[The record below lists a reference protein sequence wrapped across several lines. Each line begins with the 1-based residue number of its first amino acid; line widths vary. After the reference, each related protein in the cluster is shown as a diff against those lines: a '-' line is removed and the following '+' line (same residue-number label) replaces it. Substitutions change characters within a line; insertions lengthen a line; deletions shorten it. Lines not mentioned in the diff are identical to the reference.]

1 MNIILAIL
9 RADEIVVAIFLV
21 DPKRGREVGRAVERS
36 DDVFDNLFLGQ
47 PDLCGF
53 DAINV
58 DVDLRRVEPLLN
70 ARIDGAG
77 DGFGEAL
84 NFFRDVVG
92 DLEFVAFNLN
102 VDGRRQTAVERGAE
116 HPASV
121 EVELGAGKLL
131 RQFFSQ
137 LIDIGKSRAP
147 MMLGELDKNE
157 RVLRPGV
164 GRVSSRPVEQHA
176 EIRND
181 DLAVLFGNDSPDRF
195 LDLRHKFFRLLD
207 PQSGRGAHLHGELS
221 GIGLREKFR
230 ADGFQNKH
238 RQNEERGRSDEHRP
252 AQIERALERT

>member
-1 MNIILAIL
+1 M
-9 RADEIVVAIFLV
+9 RASTAPETVSAKRLIF
-21 DPKRGREVGRAVERS
+21 S
-36 DDVFDNLFLGQ
+36 
-47 PDLCGF
+47 
-53 DAINV
+53 
-58 DVDLRRVEPLLN
+58 
-70 ARIDGAG
+70 
-77 DGFGEAL
+77 
-84 NFFRDVVG
+84 DVVG

-181 DLAVLFGNDSPDRF
+181 DRERQPRS
-195 LDLRHKFFRLLD
+195 
-207 PQSGRGAHLHGELS
+207 LS
-221 GIGLREKFR
+221 
-230 ADGFQNKH
+230 
-238 RQNEERGRSDEHRP
+238 RP
-252 AQIERALERT
+252 APQV